1 MFKTASIF
9 LLSFFLISCGTA
21 TSFYV
26 VRHAEKEAPTP
37 NMTTDVP
44 LSAAGAQRAEA
55 LRELLKSKK
64 IERIY
69 STGYQRTK
77 NTAQPLSS
85 VIGIPI
91 TVYNPTDTG
100 FVRSI
105 KNLKGNTL
113 IVGHSNTVDDIV
125 NGLLGSKELSDLP
138 DSQYGDVW
146 ILKRKGSK
154 WTMEKAHF
162 GN

>member
-1 MFKTASIF
+1 VT
-9 LLSFFLISCGTA
+9 G
-21 TSFYV
+21 
-26 VRHAEKEAPTP
+26 
-37 NMTTDVP
+37 VP
-44 LSAAGAQRAEA
+44 
-55 LRELLKSKK
+55 
-64 IERIY
+64 
-69 STGYQRTK
+69 
-77 NTAQPLSS
+77 
-85 VIGIPI
+85 V

-138 DSQYGDVW
+138 DSRYGDVW
-146 ILKRKGSK
+146 ILKRKGGK
-154 WTMEKAHF
+154 WTMEKSHF